1 MQGNVTIE
9 TSEGR
14 LRGFEHAGITSFLGV
29 PYAAPPV
36 GALRFRLPQ
45 DPQPWE
51 GTRDALYFGPP
62 AMQPDTRCD
71 AYTPERMEIMK
82 LMYPKGGHPL
92 EGYPM
97 SEDCLYLNVWTP
109 GVGDGV
115 KRPVMVWLHGG
126 GFVQGSGSIGMYE
139 GDHLAELA
147 DVVVVTLNHRLGVF
161 GFMPSQESDGE
172 AFVGSVNA
180 GMSDIVAALR
190 WVQRNI
196 AACGGDPDNVTL
208 FGQSGGGVKAST
220 LMAMPSAEGL
230 FHKVIAMSGPGLR
243 VGEMEQGLA
252 LRSRLLEAAGADSL
266 HALQDLSAEQVLE
279 AANGLASGDNGP
291 FAVNPKPRRSDMA
304 LMMFRPM
311 LDGVVIPRHPL
322 DPAPPPSADGI
333 PMLLG
338 FCTHDPSFLLINDP
352 DYRDLTDAGLSKYF
366 ARVMPERAEELHA
379 QYRAIAPTE
388 TPQLRLSR
396 FMAHAMF
403 GSGSIAIADRKS
415 QQSAPVFAYEFSY
428 GANVYPGLLGAS
440 HSMDLPFAFYN
451 VDRSPFSGTDPDRLN
466 LSRNMALA
474 LASFARFGDPSHSG
488 IPYWPAYDP
497 EGRATMVIDVDWRL
511 KQGPRLEDL
520 TSFGL
525 GL

>member
-1 MQGNVTIE
+1 MQGYVTIE
-9 TSEGR
+9 TSEGL

-36 GALRFRLPQ
+36 GPLRFRLPQ
-45 DPQPWE
+45 EPAPWT
-51 GTRDALYFGPP
+51 GTRDAISFASA

-71 AYTPERMEIMK
+71 AHTPERMAIMK

-109 GVGDGV
+109 GVNDGV

-161 GFMPSQESDGE
+161 GFMPSDTSDGE
-172 AFVGSVNA
+172 AFLGSVNA
-180 GMSDIVAALR
+180 GMEDIAVALR

-208 FGQSGGGVKAST
+208 FGQSGGGVKASM
-220 LMAMPSAEGL
+220 LMAMPSAQGL

-243 VGEMEQGLA
+243 AGEVDQAAA
-252 LRSRLLEAAGADSL
+252 LRQRLLGSAGVTSL
-266 HALQDLSAEQVLE
+266 AELQDLPAEAVLD
-279 AANGLASGDNGP
+279 AANRLASGDNGP
-291 FAVNPKPRRSDMA
+291 FAVNPKPRRGEMG
-304 LMMFRPM
+304 LMMFRPV
-311 LDGVVIPRHPL
+311 LDGHVLPHHPF
-322 DPAPPPSADGI
+322 DPAPPAAADAV
-333 PMLLG
+333 PMLIG
-338 FCTHDPSFLLINDP
+338 FCTHDPSFLLIDDP
-352 DYRDLTDAGLSKYF
+352 DYRDLTEQGLAKYF
-366 ARVMPERAEELHA
+366 ARVMPDRAEELLA

-396 FMAHAMF
+396 FLSHAMF

-415 QQSAPVFAYEFSY
+415 QQSAPVFAYEFAY
-428 GANVYPGLLGAS
+428 GANMYPGLLGAS

-451 VDRSPFSGTDPDRLN
+451 VDRSPFSGTDPERLEV
-466 LSRNMALA
+466 SRRMALA
-474 LASFARFGDPSHSG
+474 WASFARFGSPSHSD
-488 IPYWPAYDP
+488 IPYWPQYDP
-497 EGRATMVIDVDWRL
+497 DGRATMVIDTDWRL
-511 KQGPRLEDL
+511 KQGPRLQDL